1 MATHCIDTH
10 ALAAATSLC
19 EKLSPLVEKLDRTY
33 QQARREP

>member
-1 MATHCIDTH
+1 MTHFIDTN
-10 ALAAATSLC
+10 ALAAAASLR